1 MRRTFR
7 IQKEIELHVG
17 EEWFDM
23 KNIYFF
29 SGLDLD
35 ATSGKVRL
43 IFEGHPESG
52 RPELIGKKVAV
63 CFYQISHFEVSRLF
77 VPKVNT
83 ELLRIGFKSP
93 SDYDTDWL
101 LSDEQSEEVDHL
113 LFCLG
118 NDEFVRIY
126 ANRVELEKLSIY

>member
-1 MRRTFR
+1 M
-7 IQKEIELHVG
+7 G
-17 EEWFDM
+17 EEWFDL
-23 KNIYFF
+23 KNFYYF

-35 ATSGKVRL
+35 ATTGTVRL

-63 CFYQISHFEVSRLF
+63 CFREISHFEISQLF
-77 VPKVNT
+77 VPRVNS

-93 SDYDTDWL
+93 SDDDTDWL
-101 LSDEQSEEVDHL
+101 LSDEQSVEVDHL

-118 NDEFVRIY
+118 NDEFVRIC
-126 ANRVELEKLSIY
+126 ANRADLEKLS